1 MFCKNKK
8 IALSLSDLTTLIFSK
23 CRLAVPV
30 LPVGHSVCV
39 LTMCARSS
47 LGVARVSCR
56 WRIDGK
62 IWRMESGGDTV
73 GSWLRSVVFL
83 NRASRTGRLWR
94 ESNKDTSR
102 MCKWAVCTYL
112 NVSSNCSFHV
122 VFCGMQVWKSR
133 SCVHCVK
140 IAFFHL
146 LSLIRW
152 AILRTFALI
161 VSAHPHCAR
170 KFTCHVMH
178 RARALST
185 KTNNDRADS
194 HCYSFAWI

>member
-39 LTMCARSS
+39 LTMCVNMPRVS
-47 LGVARVSCR
+47 LIGMLEVRLHGVARVSCR

-146 LSLIRW
+146 LSLIHW
-152 AILRTFALI
+152 AIY
-161 VSAHPHCAR
+161 
-170 KFTCHVMH
+170 
-178 RARALST
+178 
-185 KTNNDRADS
+185 S
-194 HCYSFAWI
+194 HATSCIERER